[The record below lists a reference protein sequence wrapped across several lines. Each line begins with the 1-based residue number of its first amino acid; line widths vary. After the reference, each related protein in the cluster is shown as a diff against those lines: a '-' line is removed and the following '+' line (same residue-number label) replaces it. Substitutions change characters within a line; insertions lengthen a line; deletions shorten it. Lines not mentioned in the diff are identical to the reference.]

1 MLEQRLTKIDF
12 IGRDGF
18 QWFIA
23 QVTTDKNWREYSI
36 ENGYRA
42 KIRILG
48 YHPSDKTIP
57 DEELPWAH
65 FLVPPSLGGGN
76 NFGGS
81 SFALQG
87 GETVIGFFLDGED
100 AQQPVVFGAFS
111 AGTHICPPMP
121 FKDVE
126 VEKSSG
132 FKPIGIDG
140 EIEYGRHIRPTGD
153 NKPNVRGGL
162 NDHNKKVFS
171 DVAEKLEDLA
181 ENIDP
186 AISKAQAKFEEG
198 FKKLSEN
205 TPQMFSQL
213 ETMVENLNNEEI
225 IIKKAQKI
233 VIPKAVMSDATK
245 AMQTFTKYA
254 QRLEPI
260 GVGND
265 AGGFIDKVFN
275 IKIPKEKFETQLEK
289 VSKEMA
295 GAISVNMR
303 VAKQELFKEINVA
316 VDSKLNFLD
325 PEFLLKKLKVED
337 SLGDV
342 HCALENVL
350 GGLTNTI
357 KDLIKE
363 TLGKAVNIPICVAES
378 LLSGLIS
385 DLTEKINGATA
396 APLADI
402 SGIVGATMPDFSSIV
417 DKAMNLAAVGEK
429 LFTCE
434 DDVPF
439 NPTDI
444 IANVGIE
451 GLQIPDVGR
460 MKELA
465 SAMKGSP
472 LSLVE
477 SIFPGI
483 GGLNPFGELGD
494 IAKGLGVTAQ
504 QKALALDLA
513 GGLGGLGALV
523 GGCSGAS
530 GAFGKKCGP
539 PSVEFFGGQ
548 GIGGFGKAVINEI
561 GEIIGVSMDD
571 IGEGFTAPPLVTFKD
586 SCGNGGG
593 ASGKAIIK
601 DGKIT
606 KVVMEETGGGYLGGA
621 VSNQISSTEGEQVIA
636 VLDGIDIINTGV
648 GYEVG
653 DTITTED
660 GQILEPVIQNGR
672 IVDAIPVDVIDGIS
686 SLPKLKINTTNGFGA
701 IIRPTLDFI
710 KVKQYEKPILP
721 STKVIQV
728 IDCVTSY

>member
-153 NKPNVRGGL
+153 NKPNIRGGL

-171 DVAEKLEDLA
+171 DVAEKLEELA

-245 AMQTFTKYA
+245 AMQSFTKYA

-260 GVGND
+260 GVGKD

-275 IKIPKEKFETQLEK
+275 IKIPKEKFETQL
-289 VSKEMA
+289 
-295 GAISVNMR
+295 
-303 VAKQELFKEINVA
+303 
-316 VDSKLNFLD
+316 
-325 PEFLLKKLKVED
+325 
-337 SLGDV
+337 
-342 HCALENVL
+342 
-350 GGLTNTI
+350 
-357 KDLIKE
+357 
-363 TLGKAVNIPICVAES
+363 
-378 LLSGLIS
+378 
-385 DLTEKINGATA
+385 
-396 APLADI
+396 
-402 SGIVGATMPDFSSIV
+402 
-417 DKAMNLAAVGEK
+417 
-429 LFTCE
+429 
-434 DDVPF
+434 
-439 NPTDI
+439 
-444 IANVGIE
+444 
-451 GLQIPDVGR
+451 
-460 MKELA
+460 
-465 SAMKGSP
+465 
-472 LSLVE
+472 
-477 SIFPGI
+477 
-483 GGLNPFGELGD
+483 
-494 IAKGLGVTAQ
+494 
-504 QKALALDLA
+504 
-513 GGLGGLGALV
+513 
-523 GGCSGAS
+523 
-530 GAFGKKCGP
+530 
-539 PSVEFFGGQ
+539 
-548 GIGGFGKAVINEI
+548 
-561 GEIIGVSMDD
+561 
-571 IGEGFTAPPLVTFKD
+571 
-586 SCGNGGG
+586 
-593 ASGKAIIK
+593 
-601 DGKIT
+601 
-606 KVVMEETGGGYLGGA
+606 
-621 VSNQISSTEGEQVIA
+621 
-636 VLDGIDIINTGV
+636 
-648 GYEVG
+648 
-653 DTITTED
+653 
-660 GQILEPVIQNGR
+660 
-672 IVDAIPVDVIDGIS
+672 
-686 SLPKLKINTTNGFGA
+686 
-701 IIRPTLDFI
+701 
-710 KVKQYEKPILP
+710 
-721 STKVIQV
+721 
-728 IDCVTSY
+728 